1 MTAPHRDPPRG
12 SEHEHVAE
20 LLPWYVNASLSRE
33 ETALVDEHLAACA
46 GCRDELARCRVL
58 SLAARSTAQGEEGWA
73 PSPRHFARVL
83 ERVEASER
91 HRVGARGRALLERLR
106 SWVID
111 TPRPVRW
118 AFAAQGVAAL
128 ALAAALLWHAPG
140 PPPPAYETLS
150 RPAPAVAGARA
161 RLHLV
166 FAEEATERELRDLLH
181 GIEGV
186 VVGGPSSRGV
196 YTVELPVGA
205 SERERIE
212 AIAARLRGEPRV
224 RIVAVA
230 PGTSP

>member
-1 MTAPHRDPPRG
+1 MTAPHRDPPGG
-12 SEHEHVAE
+12 SVHEHVAE

-46 GCRDELARCRVL
+46 ACRDELARCRVL
-58 SLAARSTAQGEEGWA
+58 SLAARSAPQGDEGWV

-83 ERVEASER
+83 ERVEASEQ
-91 HRVGARGRALLERLR
+91 HRLGARGRALLDRLR

-118 AFAAQGVAAL
+118 AFAVQGVAAV
-128 ALAAALLWHAPG
+128 ALAAALLWRVPG
-140 PPPPAYETLS
+140 PPPAYETLS
-150 RPAPAVAGARA
+150 RPAPAVTGDRA

-166 FAEEATERELRDLLH
+166 FAEETTERELRDLLH
-181 GIEGV
+181 GVEGV

-212 AIAARLRGEPRV
+212 AIASRLRGEPRV
-224 RIVAVA
+224 RIVAIE
-230 PGTSP
+230 PRRSP